1 MSLLYRSCT
10 DVFMET
16 AGFFIQSIHTQNL
29 KENMRRCELTTRG
42 LIFQA
47 SISKIEIFAQSRF
60 HFGDSSLQVKSLALI
75 FLATRSCGFAIGER
89 DLFLSHFP

>member
-47 SISKIEIFAQSRF
+47 SIFAQSRF

-75 FLATRSCGFAIGER
+75 LLATRSCGFAIGER

>member
-1 MSLLYRSCT
+1 
-10 DVFMET
+10 
-16 AGFFIQSIHTQNL
+16 
-29 KENMRRCELTTRG
+29 MRRCELTTRG

-75 FLATRSCGFAIGER
+75 LLATRSCGFAIGER
-89 DLFLSHFP
+89 DLFLSHFPKTIKKDLENKVSLANLVNRYSSVGSLKRTT